1 MSPEMLM
8 QPLEQTFAVNSTN
21 NDSYFTNEKQIEG
34 DYMYEGYTYP
44 EGDFRP
50 TFYNPFE
57 IKHRRRT
64 SRSQLKVLE
73 KSFSENP
80 KPNATV
86 RRILA
91 QQLGMTP
98 RGVQIWFQNRR
109 AKAKLQKRKS
119 GFANGDGN
127 NANLPEDFPTQSPV
141 LFSQFFVNVQNDM
154 MTEDDDFV
162 DSMDGK
168 PKLNSCSQSTSSNY
182 SSNNAENKQSNARN
196 VATAAAASC
205 IFDSGTSD
213 LIFNDQQQCSIKME
227 EWLKLPIHP
236 LAPVIEGTDEL
247 DNGGFCSSMSAE
259 EWRRKSCPALGT
271 KNNYFNIQNMS
282 NENYNIDAYLNNY
295 GTDVSIF
302 LVNLFVCKKRKIA
315 NIFFKNIVVSE
326 TYDRTFGYSSKQ
338 FYPVLSNCSI

>member
-1 MSPEMLM
+1 
-8 QPLEQTFAVNSTN
+8 
-21 NDSYFTNEKQIEG
+21 
-34 DYMYEGYTYP
+34 MYEGYTYP

-73 KSFSENP
+73 KSFSENS

-119 GFANGDGN
+119 GF
-127 NANLPEDFPTQSPV
+127 
-141 LFSQFFVNVQNDM
+141 VN
-154 MTEDDDFV
+154 DDEFA

-168 PKLNSCSQSTSSNY
+168 PKLNSCSQSTSSTY

-196 VATAAAASC
+196 VATAAAVSC
-205 IFDSGTSD
+205 IFDSDVSD
-213 LIFNDQQQCSIKME
+213 LVFNDQQQCSIKME

-236 LAPVIEGTDEL
+236 LAPVIEGSNEL
-247 DNGGFCSSMSAE
+247 DNDSFASNMSAE

-271 KNNYFNIQNMS
+271 KNNYFNIQTIS

-295 GTDVSIF
+295 DSDVRWT
-302 LVNLFVCKKRKIA
+302 L
-315 NIFFKNIVVSE
+315 NIMS
-326 TYDRTFGYSSKQ
+326 
-338 FYPVLSNCSI
+338 PLSNRSPIDFNHQSLNCSPTSQQMTPMLSTCSPNSVHGQFDPSCLDFIVPSPY